1 MGRYT
6 GFKRWTILSLL
17 LAMGVVA
24 QEKDKKIQYPIPQEG
39 WDKIEVA
46 LPAIKKGMGEYRVE
60 FTVGFEMETDL
71 CNPYYLI
78 GEWTEHEVK
87 DTDLVYFIA
96 STKGQVVKAMNEC
109 PNEKMKSQFV
119 GLKSNSMLHNGGQS
133 LVVYMPEGYQ
143 LRYRLWSVEK
153 GWTSTIPRNNVS
165 NTKKNK
171 VVK

>member
-17 LAMGVVA
+17 LAMGLVA

-39 WDKIEVA
+39 WEKVEVI
-46 LPAIKKGMGEYRVE
+46 LPVIKKGNGEYRVE

-71 CNPYYLI
+71 CNPYSLI

-87 DTDLVYFIA
+87 NTNFVYFIA

-109 PNEKMKSQFV
+109 PNEKTKSQFV
-119 GLKSNSMLHNGGQS
+119 GLKSNSIVYNGEQS
-133 LVVYMPEGYQ
+133 LVVYIPEGYQ
-143 LRYRLWSVEK
+143 LRYRLWSAEK
-153 GWTSTIPRNNVS
+153 GWNSIIPQNNVS

-171 VVK
+171 VAK